1 MWKVTGSE
9 WDDWI
14 KQGKT
19 TRNHTLGSMRAPLP
33 LTEYITII
41 SILSSVLKGCLVKI
55 YFDIDHLLI
64 FKNIQSQFKTKTVGS
79 YAICVGLQNQKKN

>member
-19 TRNHTLGSMRAPLP
+19 TGNHTLASMKPHYL
-33 LTEYITII
+33 
-41 SILSSVLKGCLVKI
+41 
-55 YFDIDHLLI
+55 
-64 FKNIQSQFKTKTVGS
+64 
-79 YAICVGLQNQKKN
+79 